1 MTWYRTP
8 DQIAK
13 DQEAASMRSKA
24 MTYQSIGD
32 HFGITRQAA
41 FQMVQRAIADIPKE
55 GAEEVVRLEVE
66 KLDFIE
72 RKLYEIM
79 TKEHVAFGASGKVV
93 TLDGVPIEDDS
104 PVMKALDG
112 LLKVADRRAK
122 LLGLNAPTK
131 HEVITLDSVQMEI
144 RRIEAELGKLDEL
157 DAIEAETGGTE
168 SP

>member
-1 MTWYRTP
+1 
-8 DQIAK
+8 
-13 DQEAASMRSKA
+13 
-24 MTYQSIGD
+24 
-32 HFGITRQAA
+32 
-41 FQMVQRAIADIPKE
+41 MVQRAIADIPKE

-104 PVMKALDG
+104 PVMKAIDG

>member
-8 DQIAK
+8 EQIAK
-13 DQEAASMRSKA
+13 DQEAATMRSRA

-32 HFGITRQAA
+32 HFGVTRQAA
-41 FQMVQRAIADIPKE
+41 FAMVQRAIADIPKE
-55 GAEEVVRLEVE
+55 GAEEVVRLEIE
-66 KLDFIE
+66 KLNFLE

-93 TLDGVPIEDDS
+93 TLDGVPVEDDS
-104 PVMKALDG
+104 PVMKAIDG

-131 HEVITLDSVQMEI
+131 HEVITLDSVQAEI
-144 RRIEAELGKLDEL
+144 RRLEAQLGEIDEL
-157 DAIEAETGGTE
+157 DAIEAEAGGTQGA
-168 SP
+168 

>member
-8 DQIAK
+8 EQIAK
-13 DQEAASMRSKA
+13 DQEAATMRSRA

-32 HFGITRQAA
+32 HFGVTRQAA
-41 FQMVQRAIADIPKE
+41 FAMVQRAIADIPKE
-55 GAEEVVRLEVE
+55 GAEEVVRLEIE
-66 KLDFIE
+66 KLDFLE

-93 TLDGVPIEDDS
+93 TLDGVPVEDDS
-104 PVMKALDG
+104 PVMKAIDG

-131 HEVITLDSVQMEI
+131 HEVITLDSVQAEI
-144 RRIEAELGKLDEL
+144 RRLEAQLGEIDEL
-157 DAIEAETGGTE
+157 DAIEAEAGGTQG
-168 SP
+168 S

>member
-8 DQIAK
+8 EQIAK
-13 DQEAASMRSKA
+13 DQEAATMRSRA

-32 HFGITRQAA
+32 HFGVTRQAA
-41 FQMVQRAIADIPKE
+41 FAMDQRAIADIPKE
-55 GAEEVVRLEVE
+55 GAEEVVRLEIE
-66 KLDFIE
+66 KLDFLE

-93 TLDGVPIEDDS
+93 TLDGVPVEDDS
-104 PVMKALDG
+104 PVMKAIDG

-131 HEVITLDSVQMEI
+131 HEVITLDSVQAEI
-144 RRIEAELGKLDEL
+144 RRLEAQLGEIDEL
-157 DAIEAETGGTE
+157 DAIEAEAGGTQGA
-168 SP
+168 

>member
-24 MTYQSIGD
+24 MTYQAIGD
-32 HFGITRQAA
+32 HFGITRQAD

-104 PVMKALDG
+104 PVMKAIDG

-157 DAIEAETGGTE
+157 DALEAETGGTE